1 MTRDQAVAAAATL
14 VDDGRFETA
23 LGELVACRTDGEPA
37 GIADYLDRLIIPWLT
52 RLGFT
57 HEIMANPEPGGP
69 PILQAE
75 RIEDPALPTILTY
88 GHGDT
93 VPTMEGRWRED
104 RDPLALTPDGDLL
117 YGRGTADNKGQHLI
131 NLMALETVLEARG
144 RLGFNIRMALEM
156 GEEAG
161 SPGLAKLFEA
171 NPDRFAADVLIASDG
186 PRVRADRPTIFLGSR
201 GALNFSL
208 ECRLREGA
216 QHSGNWGG
224 LLRDP
229 GIRLA
234 HALAAITD
242 ARGTIHVPEWRPT
255 SLTNSVREAIASC
268 PVGEEGPEIDPDW
281 GEPALTPGERVWGW
295 NSFAIRALGAGDAER
310 PVNAIQPS
318 AIAHCQLRFVVGTD
332 EDDILPAL
340 RRHLD
345 REGFSD
351 VEILFDGDVDFHA
364 TRLDPDAPWAVW
376 TAQSMERTAGAPPAR
391 LPNLGGSL
399 PNEVFA
405 DILGLP
411 TVWIPHS
418 HPGCSQHAPN
428 EHTLRPLCREA
439 LQLMAG
445 VWWDLGEGGT
455 PARG

>member
-1 MTRDQAVAAAATL
+1 MTRAQAVAAATAL

-23 LGELVACRTDGEPA
+23 LADLVACRTDGEPA
-37 GIADYLDRLIIPWLT
+37 GLADYLDRLIIPWLT
-52 RLGFT
+52 RMGFA
-57 HEIMANPEPGGP
+57 HEVMANPEPGGP

-75 RIEDPALPTILTY
+75 RIEDPALPTVLTY

-93 VPTMEGRWRED
+93 VPTMEGRWREN
-104 RDPLALTPDGDLL
+104 REPLALTADGDLL

-131 NLMALETVLEARG
+131 NLMALETVLETRG
-144 RLGFNIRMALEM
+144 KLGFNIRLALEM

-171 NPDRFAADVLIASDG
+171 HPDRFAADVLIASDG

-208 ECRLREGA
+208 QCKLREGA

-255 SLTNSVREAIASC
+255 SLTNSVRAAIASC

-281 GEPALTPGERVWGW
+281 GEPSLTPGERVWGW
-295 NSFAIRALGAGDAER
+295 NSFAIRALGAGDVDR

-332 EDDILPAL
+332 EAEILPAL

-351 VEILFDGDVDFHA
+351 IEILFDGEVDFHA

-376 TAQSMERTAGAPPAR
+376 TARSLERTAGTAPAR

-405 DILGLP
+405 EILGLP

-439 LQLMAG
+439 LGLMAG

-455 PARG
+455 PPRM